1 MLERLVLASIRNRSL
16 VILLTTLLVALGAF
30 SLRELAIDAVPD
42 ITTVQV
48 QIATKTAPMSAADV
62 ERYVTYPI
70 ELAMTGLPETEE
82 VRSTSRF
89 GISVVTV
96 VFKEHVDIY
105 RARQLVSERMPEA
118 REQVPE
124 ELGSPAMLP
133 ITTGLGEVY
142 MFVLHGPSH
151 TPMELRELLDWEI
164 APRLRSVPGVIEV
177 SAEGGYE
184 KQFHVVVDPA
194 RLVAYG
200 IGVHDVLAALEE
212 NNAVA
217 GGGYIAQAGEAFLI
231 RANGLIEG
239 MDDVRR
245 IVVASREHTPI
256 TIGHLADV
264 RLGSMPR
271 LGAASAD
278 GEGEAVIGMVLMLKD
293 ENAREVARK
302 VAAEVAQIE
311 PSLPPGVRIEP
322 FYDRAELVDR
332 VIKTVSANLL
342 EGAVLV
348 ALVLLLL
355 LGNVRGGLLV
365 ASAIPLS
372 MCVAFTGMVLARI
385 SGNLMSLGA
394 IDFGLVVDGA
404 VVMVEAMVARAA
416 LASVQGGDVPRA
428 LQDAAREVTRPIVF
442 GVAIIMVVYIPILS
456 LQGTEG
462 KMFKPMAL
470 TVLFALGASLLL
482 ALTFVPAVA
491 SLLFRRGARH
501 GETWLLARLR
511 GPYTRALEL
520 CLRRPR
526 TIALA
531 AAIVFA
537 GSLAL
542 LPRMG
547 SEFIPRLDEG
557 DITIQAWRLP
567 SIALEES
574 LRTTQEIEKVLR
586 RFPEVLQVVSRTG
599 TAEVATDVMGMELS
613 DIFVRLKPIKQWKTA
628 RTKEGLI
635 ERMEAQL
642 LRDVPG
648 VGFGF
653 TQPIEMRF
661 NEMIA
666 GVRSDL
672 AVKIFGEDLAQLQ
685 AAGEQVARVLG
696 KVSGARDVKVDQA
709 AGQSVVSVRVDR
721 ERIAR
726 YGLSAA
732 PVLRAVETAGAG
744 RVVGS
749 VFEGNRRFDLV
760 VRLGAG
766 PTAHASDEANGSAGA
781 RTGRSDPSAEPAR
794 SVEALA
800 DVPVAAGSAGLL
812 PLGQVARISVEDA
825 PAQVSREAA
834 SRRVVVEANVR
845 GRDLGSFV
853 AEARAA
859 IAREVSLPPGYFIRY
874 GGQLE
879 NLERARGRLL
889 IALPIALVLIFA
901 LLQLAFGGSRTALLI
916 YANVPLAATGGL
928 IALFLRGMPLS
939 ISAGV
944 GFIALFGIAVLNGV
958 VLLSHVRR
966 LRDAGVPALDAARSG
981 AHDRL
986 RPVLMTALVA
996 SLGFLPMAL
1005 STSAGAEVQRPL
1017 ATVVIGGL
1025 LTSTALTL
1033 LVIPALYAR
1042 FMK

>member
-1 MLERLVLASIRNRSL
+1 MLENIVLASIRNRGL
-16 VILLTTLLVALGAF
+16 VILLTALLVALGAF
-30 SLRELAIDAVPD
+30 SLRQLAIDAVPD

-142 MFVLHGPSH
+142 MFVLHGPGH
-151 TPMELRELLDWEI
+151 TTMQLRELLDWEI

-200 IGVHDVLAALEE
+200 IGIHEVLAALEE

-245 IVVASREHTPI
+245 IVVTSREHTPI
-256 TIGHLADV
+256 TIGLLADV

-278 GEGEAVIGMVLMLKD
+278 GKGEAVIGMVLMLKD

-311 PSLPPGVRIEP
+311 SSLPPGVRIEP

-332 VIKTVSANLL
+332 VIRTVRDNLL

-372 MCVAFTGMVLARI
+372 MCVALTGMVLARI

-462 KMFKPMAL
+462 KMFRPMAL

-482 ALTFVPAVA
+482 ALTFIPAVA

-501 GETWLLARLR
+501 SETWLLARLR

-520 CLRRPR
+520 CLRRPHA
-526 TIALA
+526 TA
-531 AAIVFA
+531 AAAALVFA

-574 LRTTQEIEKVLR
+574 LRTTQEVEKTLR

-613 DIFVRLKPIKQWKTA
+613 DIFVRLKPQKEWKSA
-628 RTKEGLI
+628 RSKEALI
-635 ERMEAQL
+635 ERMEAEL

-672 AVKIFGEDLAQLQ
+672 AVKIFGDDLAQLQ
-685 AAGEQVARVLG
+685 AAGEQVARVLSR
-696 KVSGARDVKVDQA
+696 VPGARDVKVDQT

-766 PTAHASDEANGSAGA
+766 PAAKAKVKAGT
-781 RTGRSDPSAEPAR
+781 RTGHSDPGAEPAR
-794 SVEALA
+794 NVDELA

-812 PLGQVARISVEDA
+812 PLGQVARVSVEDA
-825 PAQVSREAA
+825 PAQISREAA

-853 AEARAA
+853 EAARTA
-859 IAREVSLPPGYFIRY
+859 IAREVELPPGYFIRY

-889 IALPIALVLIFA
+889 IALPVALVLIFA
-901 LLQLAFGGSRTALLI
+901 LLQLAFGGARTALLI
-916 YANVPLAATGGL
+916 YANVPFAATGGL
-928 IALFLRGMPLS
+928 VALYLRGMPLS
-939 ISAGV
+939 ISAAV

-958 VLLSHVRR
+958 VMLSHVRR
-966 LRDAGVPALDAARSG
+966 LRDAGVPALEAARSG
-981 AHDRL
+981 ASDRL

-1005 STSAGAEVQRPL
+1005 SSSAGAEVQRPL

-1025 LTSTALTL
+1025 ITSTALTL